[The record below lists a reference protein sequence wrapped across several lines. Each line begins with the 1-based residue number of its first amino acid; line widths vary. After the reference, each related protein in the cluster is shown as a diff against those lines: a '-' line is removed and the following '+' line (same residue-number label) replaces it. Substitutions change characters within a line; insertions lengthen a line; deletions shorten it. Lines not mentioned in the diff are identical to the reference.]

1 MSKSGILE
9 EYEKKELISI
19 GTYGNIYKGINKKTG
34 TYVAIKEIN
43 KIKYQSINDS
53 LFNKKEFM
61 KKMKTN
67 ILIYKTFE
75 TTENFYIVME
85 FCVCNLEEYIKMK
98 KERLSLKEIQQILIQ
113 LNNILKK
120 IIKENIIIKDLKL
133 SNILLS
139 IYSIDKINIKL
150 SKHISN
156 KFNKINSKTN
166 INNDYLTISPQILK
180 GKKFSNKTD
189 LWSLGIIIYY
199 LLFKEYPFNGNVE
212 YQIIK
217 YIESKKQLKEIKYKE
232 LKDLVYKMLLIN
244 ENERISWNDYF
255 NDSFFKKIIPK
266 EIGFPDFDFICKK
279 HLDNFNYYCKKCKY
293 NICELCKKEHTSH
306 DIISFSHIGFSN
318 LELKEMENLINE
330 FEENINTQIKFKKNI
345 LNLKNK
351 IKSIKENNS
360 LYEEDSKYNYKK
372 FYINCLKLIN
382 EEIKIKKI

>member
-1 MSKSGILE
+1 M
-9 EYEKKELISI
+9 
-19 GTYGNIYKGINKKTG
+19 
-34 TYVAIKEIN
+34 
-43 KIKYQSINDS
+43 
-53 LFNKKEFM
+53 
-61 KKMKTN
+61 
-67 ILIYKTFE
+67 
-75 TTENFYIVME
+75 
-85 FCVCNLEEYIKMK
+85 
-98 KERLSLKEIQQILIQ
+98 
-113 LNNILKK
+113 
-120 IIKENIIIKDLKL
+120 
-133 SNILLS
+133 
-139 IYSIDKINIKL
+139 
-150 SKHISN
+150 
-156 KFNKINSKTN
+156 
-166 INNDYLTISPQILK
+166 
-180 GKKFSNKTD
+180 
-189 LWSLGIIIYY
+189 
-199 LLFKEYPFNGNVE
+199 
-212 YQIIK
+212 
-217 YIESKKQLKEIKYKE
+217 KEIKYKE

-293 NICELCKKEHTSH
+293 NICQLCKKEHTSH

-382 EEIKIKKI
+382 EEIKIKENIKYIELDKLKINNIICEYKIKDMNNDYLENQILNCFEEAKKGDSSIKGIENKKQIKDNCELYLNGKKLDFSFEYIFKEEGIYIISIDFKNFLININYMFYNCSSLTSLNLSNFNTNNINNMECIFDGIPVYCI